1 MMWLM
6 QRRLSLLTGG
16 LLLLLAGQVAAQ
28 APNGATEALY
38 AQRFTA
44 QCAAC
49 HGDRGVS
56 SLALTPSLAGQHSF
70 YAITQLF
77 LFRQGRRD
85 NPVMAAVAKDM
96 SDDDLRGF
104 SDHIGRLPAQATAAP
119 SPMTTPAPAPSD
131 TASLDRGAALARQLH
146 CGSCHGADYAGGGQV
161 PRLAG
166 QRHDYLLHA
175 LQGFRSGQRL
185 GYTPAMNEALAGVAA
200 PDIDALALYLA
211 RLR

>member
-1 MMWLM
+1 MMWLI
-6 QRRLSLLTGG
+6 QRRVSLLTGG
-16 LLLLLAGQVAAQ
+16 LLLLLAGQAASQ
-28 APNGATEALY
+28 APQGTAEALY
-38 AQRFTA
+38 AQRFAA

-49 HGDRGVS
+49 HGERGVS
-56 SLALTPSLAGQHSF
+56 SLAQTPSLAGQHSF

-85 NPVMAAVAKDM
+85 NLVMSAVARDM

-104 SDHIGRLPAQATAAP
+104 SEHIGRLPAQATAALAP
-119 SPMTTPAPAPSD
+119 TSTPAPSD
-131 TASLDRGAALARQLH
+131 APSLDRGAALAKQLH
-146 CGSCHGADYAGGGQV
+146 CGSCHGADFAGGGQV

-200 PDIDALALYLA
+200 PDIDALALFLA